1 MACVYTYFLYTVRI
15 HAKYMLNYRA
25 CWSCSLQVLHTD
37 AIHTGTNTDNT
48 SQSHICPRA
57 ADRNNCPQCATGCV
71 QAICIRIVSQPGG
84 LCGRWFLVP
93 RAVRPILPTPTSH
106 AQGKHQAL
114 YQHISSLRAQILLG
128 WLTRHRKL

>member
-1 MACVYTYFLYTVRI
+1 MCIYIFPIYGTYTRQI
-15 HAKYMLNYRA
+15 HVELSGMLVMQ
-25 CWSCSLQVLHTD
+25 S
-37 AIHTGTNTDNT
+37 TGTAHRCNTHRHKHR
-48 SQSHICPRA
+48 QYIPIAICPRA

-128 WLTRHRKL
+128 WLTRHRKI